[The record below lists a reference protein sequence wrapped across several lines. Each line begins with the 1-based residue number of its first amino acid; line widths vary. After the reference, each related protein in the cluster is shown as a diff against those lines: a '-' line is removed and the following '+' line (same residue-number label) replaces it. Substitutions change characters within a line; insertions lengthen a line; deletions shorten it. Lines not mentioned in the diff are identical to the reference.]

1 MTTAETNAT
10 VHAEVPAKAPRP
22 FVTTWLLS
30 YFLGNLG
37 VDRFY
42 LGQVRLGLGKLFTFG
57 GFGIWSTIDLILI
70 LTGQVRDS
78 SGRMLSGYDEN
89 KKTALIITGALWI
102 SDAVLSLVFVAMFFA
117 AYSVNAR

>member
-1 MTTAETNAT
+1 MADTSSTPQAQA
-10 VHAEVPAKAPRP
+10 PAKAPRP

-42 LGQVRLGLGKLFTFG
+42 LGQVGLGLGKLFTFG

-78 SGRMLSGYDEN
+78 SGRALSGYAEN
-89 KKTALIITGALWI
+89 KKTALIITGALWL
-102 SDAVLSLVFVAMFFA
+102 SDVVLSLVFAAMFFA

>member
-1 MTTAETNAT
+1 MSNVTSADQGLQAPT
-10 VHAEVPAKAPRP
+10 KAPRS

-42 LGQVRLGLGKLFTFG
+42 LGQVGLGLGKLFTFG
-57 GFGIWSTIDLILI
+57 GFGIWATIDLILI

-78 SGRMLSGYDEN
+78 SGRALDGFEEN
-89 KKTALIITGALWI
+89 KKTALIISGALWLGDI
-102 SDAVLSLVFVAMFFA
+102 VMSVIVVAFFFA
-117 AYSVNAR
+117 TFKPTTY